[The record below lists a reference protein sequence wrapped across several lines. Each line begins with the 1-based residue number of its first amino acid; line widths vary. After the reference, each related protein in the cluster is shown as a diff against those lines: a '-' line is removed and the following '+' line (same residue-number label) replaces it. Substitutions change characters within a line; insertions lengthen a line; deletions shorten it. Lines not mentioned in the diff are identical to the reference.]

1 MSDIPPLILH
11 AIAIAATVI
20 GVLYLVVSKRKSKQ
34 KSKNKDYGV
43 FIALGAIWLIAG
55 LASGNSGI
63 WPLGLIFFLG
73 GLAGKLSPK
82 KK

>member
-1 MSDIPPLILH
+1 VSNIPSAILH
-11 AIAIAATVI
+11 AIAVAAAVI
-20 GVLYLVVSKRKSKQ
+20 GVLYLVISKRKSKP
-34 KSKNKDYGV
+34 KSKDKDYDV

-73 GLAGKLSPK
+73 GWTGKLSRK

>member
-1 MSDIPPLILH
+1 MSNIPPLILH
-11 AIAIAATVI
+11 AIAIAAAVV
-20 GVLYLVVSKRKSKQ
+20 GVLYLVVSKRKSEQ
-34 KSKNKDYGV
+34 KSKDKDYDV
-43 FIALGAIWLIAG
+43 FITLGAIWLIAG

-73 GLAGKLSPK
+73 GLTGKLSQK